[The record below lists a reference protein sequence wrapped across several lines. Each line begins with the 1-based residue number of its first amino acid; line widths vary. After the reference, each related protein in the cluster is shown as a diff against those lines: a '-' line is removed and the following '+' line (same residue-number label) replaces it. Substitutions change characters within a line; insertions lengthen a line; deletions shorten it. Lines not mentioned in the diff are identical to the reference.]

1 MSEPTQT
8 AAKPKKRKAEMV
20 RIVVYGT
27 QDGTE
32 QIIREFYLCRFS
44 APTEWGPIVPV
55 PGSKTGE
62 VSRTY
67 TRRLR

>member
-1 MSEPTQT
+1 MTDSNLSES
-8 AAKPKKRKAEMV
+8 KPKKQKPEMV
-20 RIVVYGT
+20 RVVVYGT
-27 QDGTE
+27 QDGTD

-44 APTEWGPIVPV
+44 VPSEWGPLVPA
-55 PGSKTGE
+55 PISKTGE

>member
-1 MSEPTQT
+1 MTDSNSGES
-8 AAKPKKRKAEMV
+8 KPKKRKAEMV
-20 RIVVYGT
+20 RIVIYGT

-44 APTEWGPIVPV
+44 APSEWGPIVPV
-55 PGSKTGE
+55 SGSKTDE

>member
-1 MSEPTQT
+1 MTDSNQSEP
-8 AAKPKKRKAEMV
+8 KPKKQKPEMV
-20 RIVVYGT
+20 RVVVYGT
-27 QDGTE
+27 QDGTD

-44 APTEWGPIVPV
+44 VPSEWGPIVPV
-55 PGSKTGE
+55 SGSKGE